1 MTRTAELSTDESEC
15 DIPDRLTEEAPDRL
29 TENDA
34 VANCVRAW
42 RITMKNERAE
52 LDEGDSEFEAEK
64 VANDAYLGA
73 MPPLTGY
80 RNICDFIACVTQA
93 SMLDVIRQKQ
103 AEHLLA
109 AAKIALSAL
118 RLEPKPAGS
127 PRRRPGRPRKN
138 RRNGGK

>member
-73 MPPLTGY
+73 MPPL
-80 RNICDFIACVTQA
+80 
-93 SMLDVIRQKQ
+93 
-103 AEHLLA
+103 
-109 AAKIALSAL
+109 
-118 RLEPKPAGS
+118 PATATFATSSPAS
-127 PRRRPGRPRKN
+127 PRLPCWM
-138 RRNGGK
+138 